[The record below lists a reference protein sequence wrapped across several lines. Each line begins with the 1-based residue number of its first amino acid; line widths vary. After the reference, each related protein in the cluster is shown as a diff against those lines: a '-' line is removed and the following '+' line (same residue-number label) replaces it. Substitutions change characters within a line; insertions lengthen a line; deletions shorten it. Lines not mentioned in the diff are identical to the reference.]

1 LQRSAN
7 LFAQPQISRSS
18 VTKLQQ
24 LGAGMTTEFNDPQHW
39 RARAEEA
46 RVLADQMKDA
56 KAKAGM
62 LQIAEDYEQL
72 AQRAEERALG
82 VYQIREPKHQRPR
95 GAIRERQYTSID
107 RHRDVRVRS

>member
-1 LQRSAN
+1 MTLS
-7 LFAQPQISRSS
+7 
-18 VTKLQQ
+18 T
-24 LGAGMTTEFNDPQHW
+24 GAP
-39 RARAEEA
+39 RAEEA

-56 KAKAGM
+56 EAKAGM

-95 GAIRERQYTSID
+95 GEKPRPGA
-107 RHRDVRVRS
+107 